1 MLRLQKPE
9 PAGRSTEGGVAA
21 VEMAM
26 LAPLLILLLLG
37 GIEAA
42 WLLGQALDVR
52 HAAREGGRLAA
63 VDFGDTPSIG
73 AEVCAVMDNDD
84 STTVSLSGAGVDL
97 GGDIEVTVTKV
108 PSHLTNFLSW
118 AFPASMTL
126 ESTATFAL
134 EVSPPSWTDG
144 MYTCPA

>member
-1 MLRLQKPE
+1 MLRFTRS
-9 PAGRSTEGGVAA
+9 ASGRRAECGVAA

-37 GIEAA
+37 GIETA

-63 VDFGDTPSIG
+63 VDYGNTALIG

-84 STTVSLSGAGVDL
+84 ATTVQLAGSTGSL
-97 GGDIEVTVTKV
+97 GDDIQVTVSKT

-118 AFPASMTL
+118 AFPSSMTL
-126 ESTATFAL
+126 DSTSTFAL
-134 EVSPPSWTDG
+134 EVSSPSWTDG
-144 MYTCPA
+144 SYSCLP